1 MHEDWYL
8 SEHNT
13 GYIFMG
19 PPWGSNGTLRVE
31 RQGGEI
37 KKNASGACERKSGK
51 EGARGEV
58 TGGEEV
64 RVEKRKTGIW
74 YRRHCFRSAPFSLP
88 FSPRSPAPARNGVPP
103 RPKTTPYDRGACH
116 SSYFF
121 ISPLF
126 LFPRSSTHRL
136 QYYHL
141 PLFQACS
148 PTPSSAVSLPLFRSD
163 RRRRGG
169 TRPLI
174 YTCTSDHNINFNDG
188 RDENIRTPRYLWRLS
203 RLPSAFS
210 SYICGRINPLPL
222 RTIF

>member
-1 MHEDWYL
+1 M
-8 SEHNT
+8 
-13 GYIFMG
+13 F
-19 PPWGSNGTLRVE
+19 PFGTLLTPLFSAFAPVPKVPPPLPRLP
-31 RQGGEI
+31 
-37 KKNASGACERKSGK
+37 
-51 EGARGEV
+51 
-58 TGGEEV
+58 
-64 RVEKRKTGIW
+64 
-74 YRRHCFRSAPFSLP
+74 RRA
-88 FSPRSPAPARNGVPP
+88 APAE
-103 RPKTTPYDRGACH
+103 TTPLQRGACH

-141 PLFQACS
+141 PLSFRLAHPPS
-148 PTPSSAVSLPLFRSD
+148 SSAVSLPLFRSD

-210 SYICGRINPLPL
+210 SHICGRINPLPRADDFLTVDL
-222 RTIF
+222 RRIIQVGE

>member
-1 MHEDWYL
+1 M
-8 SEHNT
+8 
-13 GYIFMG
+13 
-19 PPWGSNGTLRVE
+19 
-31 RQGGEI
+31 
-37 KKNASGACERKSGK
+37 
-51 EGARGEV
+51 
-58 TGGEEV
+58 

-88 FSPRSPAPARNGVPP
+88 FCSAFAPVPKVPRPPRRAAPAENYPLQ
-103 RPKTTPYDRGACH
+103 RGACH

-148 PTPSSAVSLPLFRSD
+148 PTPSSAVSLPLFRND

-210 SYICGRINPLPL
+210 SHICGRINPLPS